1 MKEKDKLVAHESK
14 VENIFRFWKEK
25 RIGYFQFAL
34 TLSRPE
40 VPWRHPNSR
49 SASSRQILAA
59 AWNID
64 VVNTPLERGEVG
76 LNDEGRLDWHTRNG
90 GEGGAG

>member
-1 MKEKDKLVAHESK
+1 M
-14 VENIFRFWKEK
+14 
-25 RIGYFQFAL
+25 
-34 TLSRPE
+34 
-40 VPWRHPNSR
+40 VPSRHPNSR
-49 SASSRQILAA
+49 SASSRHILAA

-76 LNDEGRLDWHTRNG
+76 LFDEDRLDWHIRDG